1 MAINEVKQ
9 KAFNIKVYTS
19 ANAYLRTI
27 NPKDI
32 ASGVSFTSQING
44 GQGELRVRIRASLAS
59 SIIAYNNII
68 RVYESD
74 TLTTTPR
81 LIYAGIV

>member
-1 MAINEVKQ
+1 MAINLVKQ

-27 NPKDI
+27 SPKDI
-32 ASGVSFTSQING
+32 MGGISFTSQING
-44 GQGELRVRIRASLAS
+44 GQGELRLRVDAGIS
-59 SIIAYNNII
+59 STLISYNNII

-74 TLTTTPR
+74 TVTTTPR
-81 LIYAGIV
+81 LIYSGIV